1 MKKLVTVYECDV
13 NRCGTEI
20 KGLADG
26 LILLGSICSA
36 DGETQLSTSEFSGE
50 GFAIC
55 WRHFHEKFPSPQI
68 RDYER
73 RLERDDYIPRGGPG
87 DR

>member
-20 KGLADG
+20 KTIADG
-26 LILLGSICSA
+26 LILEGSLSAA
-36 DGETQLSTSEFSGE
+36 DGSPQIATYQDQ
-50 GFAIC
+50 FAMC